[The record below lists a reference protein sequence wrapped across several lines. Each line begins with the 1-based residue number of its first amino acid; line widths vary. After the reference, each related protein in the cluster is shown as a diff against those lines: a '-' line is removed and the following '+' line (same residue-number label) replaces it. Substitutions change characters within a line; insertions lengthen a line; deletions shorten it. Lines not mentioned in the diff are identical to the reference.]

1 MSTTVYPGATS
12 AVSFTDAPTG
22 LVGTFGW
29 QLLNAAGTVIQA
41 RVTTSVTETPS
52 GSGIYRV
59 SVTWPT
65 TVGTYRL
72 IADTGTI
79 TPDTVAEEELITHV
93 KGALAHYKAPKNILF
108 VDTVGRA
115 PNGKVDYKRMKQ
127 HALDELGV
135 EA

>member
-1 MSTTVYPGATS
+1 MTLHERLGDLGVIDELGLLKFIDRMKDIIISGGLNIS
-12 AVSFTDAPTG
+12 AAEVEI
-22 LVGTFGW
+22 V
-29 QLLNAAGTVIQA
+29 
-41 RVTTSVTETPS
+41 
-52 GSGIYRV
+52 
-59 SVTWPT
+59 
-65 TVGTYRL
+65 
-72 IADTGTI
+72 IADFPGVEEVAVIAAPDEKFGEAITGVVERA
-79 TPDTVAEEELITHV
+79 PGDTVAEEELITHV